1 MYILVWPDL
10 RTEWD
15 SAKARANLRKHGVS
29 FEEAETAFLDDHALV
44 LPDPD
49 HSSSDEE
56 RLVLIG
62 LSGALRVLLVIYCER
77 ERGNV
82 LRLISARRAT
92 RSERAQYDAR
102 WKR

>member
-1 MYILVWPDL
+1 MADL
-10 RTEWD
+10 RIEWD

-29 FEEAETAFLDDHALV
+29 FEEAETAFLDDYALV

-62 LSGALRVLLVIYCER
+62 LSSALRVLLVIYCER
-77 ERGNV
+77 ERGDV